1 MNNTRII
8 DGELLHLNKLRYR
21 VYPGGSRLLHY
32 FSSIQ
37 FQSVP
42 ISGVRCVVQRPVN
55 HRGKPGGELEGASVS
70 TDTWWRED
78 RRLELHYGAAGVTVL
93 AAVLS

>member
-37 FQSVP
+37 FQYQV
-42 ISGVRCVVQRPVN
+42 
-55 HRGKPGGELEGASVS
+55 
-70 TDTWWRED
+70 
-78 RRLELHYGAAGVTVL
+78 
-93 AAVLS
+93 